1 MRLSGAN
8 RHAFTTPDL
17 WLPNSHE
24 NHETQLDISADYK
37 IWSQFSNKSAKN
49 ADLGQRLTDI
59 WAGLEQTVIDDAI
72 DQWHRRLC
80 AYIRARGRHSDY
92 SL

>member
-1 MRLSGAN
+1 MRLSEAN

-24 NHETQLDISADYK
+24 LISADYK
-37 IWSQFSNKSAKN
+37 IWTQFSNKSAKN

-72 DQWHRRLC
+72 DRWHRPLC